1 MEGIKNGLKRL
12 YNVSLFTSV
21 VVFAVGIF
29 LFINPSAVIDIIA
42 IIVGILF
49 MIPGVTSLIDYFKDK
64 NQASLITGII
74 TILVAIVI
82 MAYRKLIASILPFIF
97 GIFFVVNGIN
107 RLQYAMQIRK
117 EYNVRDSKPLLMAI
131 LILLCGVIFIIYPL
145 TVAETAFQIM
155 GLFLCIYAILDIT
168 NHVMVK
174 KDIKEVSK
182 AMKNAVIEVE
192 AVEKDEQ

>member
-1 MEGIKNGLKRL
+1 MEGIKKGLKKL

-49 MIPGVTSLIDYFKDK
+49 MIPGVTSLIDYFKEK

-82 MAYRKLIASILPFIF
+82 MAYRKIIASILPFIF
-97 GIFFVVNGIN
+97 GIFFVVNGIT
-107 RLQYAMQIRK
+107 RLQYALEIRK
-117 EYNVRDSKPLLMAI
+117 EYGIKDSKPILMALLII
-131 LILLCGVIFIIYPL
+131 LSGIIFIIYPL
-145 TVAETAFQIM
+145 TVAETAFQVM
-155 GLFLCIYAILDIT
+155 GLFLCIYALLDIC
-168 NHVMVK
+168 NHVMIK
-174 KDIKEVSK
+174 KEMKNVSND
-182 AMKNAVIEVE
+182 MKNAVIEAEV
-192 AVEKDEQ
+192 VEKHD

>member
-1 MEGIKNGLKRL
+1 MEGIKKGLNRL

-21 VVFAVGIF
+21 VVLAVGVF

-42 IIVGILF
+42 VIIGILF
-49 MIPGVTSLIDYFKDK
+49 LIPGVTSLIDYFKEK
-64 NQASLITGII
+64 NEASLITGII

-107 RLQYAMQIRK
+107 RLQYALEVRK
-117 EYNVRDSKPLLMAI
+117 EYGVKDSKPILMAI

-155 GLFLCIYAILDIT
+155 GLFLCIYALLDIS
-168 NHVMVK
+168 NHVMVRKSINEVK
-174 KDIKEVSK
+174 KE
-182 AMKNAVIEVE
+182 MKNAVIEAEVK
-192 AVEKDEQ
+192 EK

>member
-1 MEGIKNGLKRL
+1 MDGIKKGLNKL

-29 LFINPSAVIDIIA
+29 LFINPGAVIDIIA

-49 MIPGVTSLIDYFKDK
+49 MIPGVTSLIDYFKEK

-74 TILVAIVI
+74 TILVTIVI

-107 RLQYAMQIRK
+107 RLQYALQIRK
-117 EYNVRDSKPLLMAI
+117 EYSIKDSRPLLMAI

-155 GLFLCIYAILDIT
+155 GLFLCVYALLDIS
-168 NHVMVK
+168 NHVI
-174 KDIKEVSK
+174 IKREIKNASND
-182 AMKNAVIEVE
+182 MKNAIIEVE
-192 AVEKDEQ
+192 AVEKDD

>member
-29 LFINPSAVIDIIA
+29 LFINPGAVIDIIA

-49 MIPGVTSLIDYFKDK
+49 MIPGVTSLIDYFKEK
-64 NQASLITGII
+64 NQASLITGI
-74 TILVAIVI
+74 T
-82 MAYRKLIASILPFIF
+82 SILPFIF

-155 GLFLCIYAILDIT
+155 GLFLCIYAILDIS
-168 NHVMVK
+168 NHIMIK
-174 KDIKEVSK
+174 KEIKNVSNN
-182 AMKNAVIEVE
+182 MKNAVIEIE
-192 AVEKDEQ
+192 AVEKNEQ

>member
-1 MEGIKNGLKRL
+1 MEGIKKGLKRL

-21 VVFAVGIF
+21 VVLAVGIF

-42 IIVGILF
+42 IIIGILF
-49 MIPGVTSLIDYFKDK
+49 MIPGVTSMIDYFKEK
-64 NQASLITGII
+64 NEASLITGII

-97 GIFFVVNGIN
+97 GIFFVVNGIT
-107 RLQYAMQIRK
+107 RLQYALEVKK
-117 EYNVRDSKPLLMAI
+117 EYDLKDSRPILMAL
-131 LILLCGVIFIIYPL
+131 LIIICGVIFIIYPL

>member
-1 MEGIKNGLKRL
+1 MEGIKKGLNRL

-21 VVFAVGIF
+21 VVLAVGVF

-42 IIVGILF
+42 VIIGILF
-49 MIPGVTSLIDYFKDK
+49 LIPGVTSLIDYFKEK
-64 NQASLITGII
+64 NEASLITGII

-107 RLQYAMQIRK
+107 RLQYALEVRK
-117 EYNVRDSKPLLMAI
+117 EYGVKDSKPILMAI

-155 GLFLCIYAILDIT
+155 GLFLCIYALLDIA
-168 NHVMVK
+168 NHVMVRKSINEVK
-174 KDIKEVSK
+174 KE
-182 AMKNAVIEVE
+182 MKNAVIEAEVK
-192 AVEKDEQ
+192 EK

>member
-1 MEGIKNGLKRL
+1 MEGMKKGLSKL

-49 MIPGVTSLIDYFKDK
+49 MIPGVTSLIDYFKEK
-64 NQASLITGII
+64 NQTSLITGII

-82 MAYRKLIASILPFIF
+82 MAYRKLIASVLPFIF

-107 RLQYAMQIRK
+107 RLQYALQIRK
-117 EYNVRDSKPLLMAI
+117 EYSIKDSKPLLMAI
-131 LILLCGVIFIIYPL
+131 LILLFGVIFIIYPL

-155 GLFLCIYAILDIT
+155 GLFLCAYALLDIS
-168 NHVMVK
+168 NHIIIK
-174 KDIKEVSK
+174 KEIKNVSND
-182 AMKNAVIEVE
+182 MKNAIIEVE
-192 AVEKDEQ
+192 AVEKDD

>member
-1 MEGIKNGLKRL
+1 MEGIKKGLTRL

-42 IIVGILF
+42 IIIGILF
-49 MIPGVTSLIDYFKDK
+49 LIPGVTSLVDYFKEK
-64 NQASLITGII
+64 NEASLITGII
-74 TILVAIVI
+74 TILVAVVI

-107 RLQYAMQIRK
+107 RLQYALQIRK
-117 EYNVRDSKPLLMAI
+117 EYSIKDSKPLLMAI
-131 LILLCGVIFIIYPL
+131 LILLCGIIFIIYPL

-168 NHVMVK
+168 NHVMIK
-174 KDIKEVSK
+174 KDIKNVSK
-182 AMKNAVIEVE
+182 DMKNAIIEVE
-192 AVEKDEQ
+192 AVEKND

>member
-1 MEGIKNGLKRL
+1 MEGIKKGLNRL

-21 VVFAVGIF
+21 VVLAVGVF

-42 IIVGILF
+42 VIIGILF
-49 MIPGVTSLIDYFKDK
+49 LIPGVTSLVDYFKEK
-64 NQASLITGII
+64 NEASLVTGII

-107 RLQYAMQIRK
+107 RLQYALEVRK
-117 EYNVRDSKPLLMAI
+117 EYGVKDSKPILMAI

-155 GLFLCIYAILDIT
+155 GLFLCIYALLDIS
-168 NHVMVK
+168 NHVMVRKSINEVK
-174 KDIKEVSK
+174 KE
-182 AMKNAVIEVE
+182 MKNAVIEAEVK
-192 AVEKDEQ
+192 EK

>member
-1 MEGIKNGLKRL
+1 MEGIKKGLNRL

-21 VVFAVGIF
+21 VVLAVGVF

-42 IIVGILF
+42 VIIGILF
-49 MIPGVTSLIDYFKDK
+49 LIPGVTSLIDYFKEK
-64 NQASLITGII
+64 NEASLITGII

-107 RLQYAMQIRK
+107 RLQYALEVRK
-117 EYNVRDSKPLLMAI
+117 EYGVKDSKPILMAI

-155 GLFLCIYAILDIT
+155 GLFLCIYALLDIS
-168 NHVMVK
+168 NHVMIRK
-174 KDIKEVSK
+174 EIKNASN
-182 AMKNAVIEVE
+182 AMKNAVIEAEVK
-192 AVEKDEQ
+192 EK